1 MYDIYKDNEEYNP
14 YKKRKVLILFD
25 GMIADVLSNKKV
37 NPIVTELFSRGKKL
51 NTFHVFIAQ
60 SYFAVLKN
68 IRLNSAY
75 YFIMKIPNKKEL
87 QQIVFNHSSDIDSRD
102 FMNLYKTRTA
112 KPYSFLVI
120 DTTLA
125 SDNLLRLRKN
135 VLERTQKIIKK
146 IDDKIKDE
154 KLQYDIHREVAKI

>member
-1 MYDIYKDNEEYNP
+1 MYDICKDNEEYNP
-14 YKKRKVLILFD
+14 YKKRKVVILFD
-25 GMIADVLSNKKV
+25 GMIAGVLSNKKV

-87 QQIVFNHSSDIDSRD
+87 QQIVFNHSSDIDSQD

-120 DTTLA
+120 GTTLA

-135 VLERTQKIIKK
+135 LLERT
-146 IDDKIKDE
+146 
-154 KLQYDIHREVAKI
+154 

>member
-14 YKKRKVLILFD
+14 YKKRKVVILFD
-25 GMIADVLSNKKV
+25 GMIAGVLSNKKV

-51 NTFHVFIAQ
+51 NIFHVFIAQ

-87 QQIVFNHSSDIDSRD
+87 QQIVFNHSSDIDNRD

-120 DTTLA
+120 GTTLA

-135 VLERTQKIIKK
+135 LLERT
-146 IDDKIKDE
+146 
-154 KLQYDIHREVAKI
+154 

>member
-135 VLERTQKIIKK
+135 VLERT
-146 IDDKIKDE
+146 
-154 KLQYDIHREVAKI
+154 

>member
-51 NTFHVFIAQ
+51 NIFHVFIAQ

-87 QQIVFNHSSDIDSRD
+87 QQIVFNHSSDIDNRD

-135 VLERTQKIIKK
+135 VLERT
-146 IDDKIKDE
+146 
-154 KLQYDIHREVAKI
+154 

>member
-1 MYDIYKDNEEYNP
+1 MYDNYKDNEEYNP

-60 SYFAVLKN
+60 SYFAVLKH

-87 QQIVFNHSSDIDSRD
+87 QQIVFNHSSDIDSQD

-120 DTTLA
+120 GTTLA

-135 VLERTQKIIKK
+135 LLERT
-146 IDDKIKDE
+146 
-154 KLQYDIHREVAKI
+154 

>member
-14 YKKRKVLILFD
+14 YKKGKVLILLD

-87 QQIVFNHSSDIDSRD
+87 QQIVFNHSSDIDSQD
-102 FMNLYKTRTA
+102 FMNLYKTHTA

-120 DTTLA
+120 GTTPA

-135 VLERTQKIIKK
+135 LLERT
-146 IDDKIKDE
+146 
-154 KLQYDIHREVAKI
+154 

>member
-87 QQIVFNHSSDIDSRD
+87 QQIVFNHSSDIDSQD

-135 VLERTQKIIKK
+135 VLERT
-146 IDDKIKDE
+146 
-154 KLQYDIHREVAKI
+154 